1 MITVNIRIEIDHPA
15 EETFRF
21 ISNFENNP
29 LWQSGMDSCRIITAG
44 PLRLGTKYEQEAH
57 FLGKTITSRFEV
69 VEYIPNE
76 RIKAKSIE
84 STFPITFER
93 SVRGDAERSLVEA
106 RIEGEPKG
114 MFRLAKPILRWM
126 VNRSI
131 QADYREL
138 KRILESQ

>member
-1 MITVNIRIEIDHPA
+1 MITVHIHIEIDHPA
-15 EETFRF
+15 VETFRF

-29 LWQSGMDSCRIITAG
+29 LWQSGMDSCRIITEG
-44 PLRLGTKYEQEAH
+44 PLRVGTQYEQEAH

-69 VEYIPNE
+69 VEYEPDQ

-93 SVRGDAERSLVEA
+93 SVRGDAARSLVEA
-106 RIEGEPKG
+106 RVQGDPKG
-114 MFRLAKPILRWM
+114 VFRLATPLLRWM

-138 KRILESQ
+138 KRILESK